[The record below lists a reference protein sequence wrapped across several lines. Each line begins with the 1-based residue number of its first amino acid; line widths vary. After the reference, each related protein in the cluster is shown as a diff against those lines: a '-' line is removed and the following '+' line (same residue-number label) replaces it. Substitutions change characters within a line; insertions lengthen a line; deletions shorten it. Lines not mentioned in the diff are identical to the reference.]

1 MWQNSLQVE
10 MDRSYS
16 ARKEWKYPVLNFWDI
31 LAILGYLDLQTLPKI
46 RGSDALE
53 LNVERK
59 TVEKVNGL
67 QETL

>member
-1 MWQNSLQVE
+1 M
-10 MDRSYS
+10 
-16 ARKEWKYPVLNFWDI
+16 
-31 LAILGYLDLQTLPKI
+31 AILRYFDLETLPKI

-59 TVEKVNGL
+59 TVKKENDL